1 MIFLSARVPHIQQT
15 RGSKAEVFER
25 VDFDRRFGDIFCRS
39 EYSTMR
45 DEVIEVGAREFMGE
59 KEIYI
64 WGFGKYY
71 LKNRTHILCDGKV
84 SGFIATHKFCNIFEG
99 RAIYEPSDIDPQKV
113 EFVIVATSYT
123 DEIIKSCLSEDIF
136 HKLIFMYPTP
146 LAVMLGLCDGKT
158 PAYSVFDQ
166 DFMEEYER
174 NVVAI
179 KNSRFMPMPSVF
191 MNSEKYHDIFD
202 VVRVM
207 TLELIYEEINA
218 VKGEVA
224 ELGVFAGDFAR
235 HINRLWCDRQ
245 LFLFDSFEGFSEE
258 QLVEACETTKSD
270 YWFRWAEDFKYTN
283 VKLVMEKM
291 KHKNQVKICKG
302 FFPDTTNM
310 VSGDIRFAFVSIDV
324 DLEQNTL
331 AGLRY
336 FYPRLNTHG
345 MMMIH
350 DCFLGNPKESTL
362 VRRAIR
368 KYEDE
373 IGQKLC
379 KVPIADAFGSIV
391 IVKP

>member
-1 MIFLSARVPHIQQT
+1 
-15 RGSKAEVFER
+15 
-25 VDFDRRFGDIFCRS
+25 
-39 EYSTMR
+39 
-45 DEVIEVGAREFMGE
+45 MGK

-64 WGFGKYY
+64 WGFGNYY
-71 LKNRTHILCDGKV
+71 KKNRSHILCDGKI
-84 SGFIATHKFCNIFEG
+84 SGYISTHKKSEYFSG
-99 RAIYEPSDIDPQKV
+99 GMIYEPSDIDPQKV
-113 EFVIVATSYT
+113 EFIIVATTYT
-123 DEIIKSCLSEDIF
+123 DEIIKSCLSEDIIR
-136 HKLIFMYPTP
+136 KLIIMHPTP

-158 PAYSVFDQ
+158 LLSSIFDQ
-166 DFMEEYER
+166 DFMKEWEQ

-179 KNSRFMPMPSVF
+179 KNRRIMPMPSVF
-191 MNSEKYHDIFD
+191 VNQEKYPDIYD

-207 TLELIYEEINA
+207 TLELIYEEINV

-235 HINRLWCDRQ
+235 HINRLWCDRK
-245 LFLFDSFEGFSEE
+245 LFLFDTFEGFSES
-258 QLVEACETTKSD
+258 QLVEACETTGSD
-270 YWFRWAEDFKYTN
+270 HWFGWAESFKYTN
-283 VKLVMEKM
+283 VKQVMGKM
-291 KHKNQVKICKG
+291 KHKDQVKICKG

-350 DCFLGNPKESTL
+350 DCFLGNPKELTL

-368 KYEDE
+368 KYEE
-373 IGQKLC
+373 ETGQSLC